1 MQGRIIFFL
10 FILYILLQN
19 RYRCKPV
26 FNLKSHYISLT
37 TTTSYKTQIC
47 FYQFMSLIK
56 GIPTILPNEEES
68 VLLGAAILGASA
80 SNNFSNI
87 QVFN

>member
-1 MQGRIIFFL
+1 M
-10 FILYILLQN
+10 
-19 RYRCKPV
+19 
-26 FNLKSHYISLT
+26 T

>member
-1 MQGRIIFFL
+1 M
-10 FILYILLQN
+10 LLSI
-19 RYRCKPV
+19 Y
-26 FNLKSHYISLT
+26 LL
-37 TTTSYKTQIC
+37 
-47 FYQFMSLIK
+47 K

-87 QVFN
+87 QVVN